1 MHRLF
6 VALRPPPAVRTRL
19 AATMAGVPGARW
31 QDDAQL
37 HLTVRFVGSV
47 DRRQAEDIA
56 VALAGVAAEAPEVAL
71 SGVGRFAHRGRTE
84 ALWAG
89 VAPHDALSALH
100 RKVDHAL
107 VRCGLAP
114 ERRAYLPHVTLARLG
129 RSASG
134 EGVERWLAEQAG
146 LASPAFP
153 LSHLILY
160 ESHLGSEGARYAAV
174 ARWPL
179 VGTRSGVRASSA
191 ATQVRNA
198 MPATQLE
205 IDDSSVFD
213 NIDAQQVEFSGE
225 VDGDEVEFVVQ
236 YDVLEALSGDPPEG
250 DAVDTFNRFVDA
262 ISEAALAAMA
272 RNPSTTPVIVSE
284 NDLE

>member
-6 VALRPPPAVRTRL
+6 AALRPPREVRDRL
-19 AATMAGVPGARW
+19 AATMHGVEGARW

-37 HLTVRFVGSV
+37 HLTLRFVGAV
-47 DRRQAEDIA
+47 ERRQAEDVA
-56 VALAGVAAEAPEVAL
+56 DALAGIVADAPAVSLA
-71 SGVGRFAHRGRTE
+71 GVGRFERRGRTE

-89 VAPHDALSALH
+89 VAPHDALAALH

-107 VRCGLAP
+107 VRTGLEP

-129 RSASG
+129 RSASAAG
-134 EGVERWLAEQAG
+134 AERWLADHAG
-146 LASPAFP
+146 LASPPFT

-160 ESHLGSEGARYAAV
+160 ESHLGGEGARYDAV
-174 ARWPL
+174 ARWPML
-179 VGTRSGVRASSA
+179 GTGGALHASSGRSHMR
-191 ATQVRNA
+191 TT
-198 MPATQLE
+198 MPASQLE

-213 NIDAQQVEFSGE
+213 NIDAEQVEFTGE
-225 VDGDEVEFVVQ
+225 VDGDDVEFVVQ

-250 DAVDTFNRFVDA
+250 DAVDTFNRFADA
-262 ISEAALAAMA
+262 ITEAALSALS
-272 RNPSTTPVIVSE
+272 RNPNATPVIVGE